1 MDTLSKQ
8 ILIMI
13 GLVLLII
20 VLLAVYLVART

>member
-1 MDTLSKQ
+1 MDTLFKQ